1 MNSKSVDVKSIFAEA
16 LNKTD
21 SQERAA
27 YLDSACGSDKDLR
40 EEVESLLTS
49 YEQVDGLLRSPELD
63 TGITQ
68 DSAGIPEG
76 SGVEIGR
83 YKLLEKI
90 GEGGFGVVYMADQ
103 TKPIS
108 RRVALKIIKL
118 GMDTKEVIARFEAER
133 QALAMMEHPNI
144 AKVFD
149 AGTTDTGRPY
159 FVMELVKGIP
169 ITEYCDNNNLDTQ
182 QRLELFIDVC
192 KAVQHAHQK
201 GIIHRDL
208 KPSNVMITLHDGKPV
223 PKVIDF
229 GIAKATGQRLTEK
242 TLFTRFAQM
251 IGTPEYMSPEQAE
264 FSGLDV
270 DTRSDIYSLGVL
282 LYELLTG
289 VTPFDGKK
297 LREAGYVEMQR
308 IIREQQPVKP
318 STRIRTALRS
328 MGVPPMK
335 LQGHPL
341 GSARDRPGPA
351 FTGETPVK
359 LMGKMPMLREVRGDL
374 DWIVMKTL
382 EKDRTHR
389 YETAHGL
396 AEDIERHLRH
406 EPITAASPGTV
417 YRIRKFLR
425 RHRTQVVMCSAAA
438 VILAGLLLV
447 GAAYVR
453 FRTEQIRSDHIKS
466 IALVEDLI
474 TRGDYE
480 RALSEIKPVLSS
492 RFVGPEARLL
502 NARILLELQRPDA
515 SVEQLYKLLNER
527 PEIAANAHFL
537 LARIY
542 LESAAGDPHMK
553 DKAEVQLQHG
563 EQLLPRTAEAYLLR
577 AMIAQTVQGTLG
589 WLNEALQLDPS
600 NYGAR
605 RTRALTYYALREYH
619 DMETEASV
627 MIGSQPKNP
636 AGYSLRAIARRE
648 LAPARNDSE
657 LLDEAVADHNRAVGL
672 TSPRDKRLAEFC
684 DQRRQS
690 LMQMGKYDYA
700 LADVQTCLK
709 IQPSDPIYHF
719 NLFCVLLALGNDEN
733 AQAEYNNILSSGLM
747 NRIRL
752 DCLAAKYVFDS
763 LWSGRSWYPEDRPP
777 MGAAFAGMHEAARQ
791 YGQLAGRARR
801 VVAEGFHPSF
811 SPDGTQLAY
820 SRGVLGASG
829 IEILNLGSGKTR
841 LLTVPGKDPA
851 WSPDGQHILYVR
863 DRQFLSMQ
871 DLTLPGEGMHQAWE
885 QEEVWI
891 IKADGT
897 ERPRFLARGGW
908 PNWAGNSRR
917 LYYHSRL
924 DNMVYSISADPNST
938 NSKTVLACSARFP
951 VVSPDEKF
959 IAFVEDKTGILKIV
973 DLSDKS
979 VEASWSEPDEK
990 APTFICW
997 SVDGKRLA
1005 IGDYW
1010 QGGLWIYDMDSK
1022 TATKIIDGSFAWCS
1036 WSSPDMRNMVIEHVY
1051 GPWHHEIWIADVVK
1065 DGVPMV
1071 IRKERGAQK
1080 QPQ

>member
-1 MNSKSVDVKSIFAEA
+1 MNSKSVDVKSIFTDA
-16 LNKTD
+16 LDKTD
-21 SQERAA
+21 SSERAA
-27 YLDSACGSDKDLR
+27 YLDSVCGSDKVLR

-49 YEQVDGLLRSPELD
+49 YEQVDGLLPSPELD

-68 DSAGIPEG
+68 DSSGILEG
-76 SGVEIGR
+76 SGIEIGR

-103 TKPIS
+103 TRPIS

-118 GMDTKEVIARFEAER
+118 GMDTKEIIARFEAER

-149 AGTTDTGRPY
+149 AGATETGRPY

-169 ITEYCDNNNLDTQ
+169 LTEYCDNNNLDTQ

-264 FSGLDV
+264 FSGLDI

-308 IIREQQPVKP
+308 IIREQEPIKP
-318 STRIRTALRS
+318 STKLSTLGETLTDVARHRKVAPEALR
-328 MGVPPMK
+328 K
-335 LQGHPL
+335 LI
-341 GSARDRPGPA
+341 R
-351 FTGETPVK
+351 V
-359 LMGKMPMLREVRGDL
+359 DL

-389 YETAHGL
+389 YETAHAL

-406 EPITAASPGTV
+406 EPIAAAPPGTV

-425 RHRTQVVMCSAAA
+425 RHRAKVVMCSAAA
-438 VILAGLLLV
+438 VIVVGLLLV
-447 GAAYVR
+447 GTAYIR
-453 FRTEQIRSDHIKS
+453 FRSEQIRSDHIKS

-474 TRGDYE
+474 TGGEYQ
-480 RALSEIKPVLSS
+480 RALSEIKPILSS
-492 RFVGPEARLL
+492 RFVGLEAKLL
-502 NARILLELQRPDA
+502 NARILLELQSPDA
-515 SVEQLYKLLNER
+515 SVEQLLTLLQER
-527 PEIAANAHFL
+527 SEIAANAHFL

-553 DKAEVQLQHG
+553 YKAEVHLQHG

-577 AMIAQTVQGTLG
+577 AVIAQTIQETLG

-605 RTRALTYYALREYH
+605 RTRALTFYALREYH

-636 AGYSLRAIARRE
+636 EGYSLRAIARRE
-648 LAPARNDSE
+648 LELVQNDSK
-657 LLDEAVADHNRAVGL
+657 LLNEAVADHSRALGL
-672 TSPRDKRLAEFC
+672 TSQRDKRLAEFC
-684 DQRRQS
+684 DQRRQT
-690 LMQMGKYDYA
+690 LMQMGKYEYA
-700 LADVQTCLK
+700 LADIQTCLK
-709 IQPSDPIYHF
+709 IQPSEPIYHF
-719 NLFCVLLALGNDEN
+719 NMFCVLLALGNYEN
-733 AQAEYNNILSSGLM
+733 ARAEYDNILSSRLM
-747 NRIRL
+747 NQMRL
-752 DCLAAKYVFDS
+752 DCLVAKYVFDS
-763 LWSGRSWYPEDRPP
+763 LWSGRPWYLEDRPP
-777 MGAAFAGMHEAARQ
+777 IGKAFAGMHEAARQ
-791 YGQLAGRARR
+791 YGQLAERARR

-829 IEILNLGSGKTR
+829 IEILNLSTGKTW

-851 WSPDGQHILYVR
+851 WSPDGQYILYVR
-863 DRQFLSMQ
+863 DRQVLSMK
-871 DLTLPGEGMHQAWE
+871 DLTLPGEGTHQPWE

-891 IKADGT
+891 IRADGT
-897 ERPRFLARGGW
+897 ERPRFLAKGGW
-908 PNWAGNSRR
+908 PNWSGDSNR

-924 DNMVYSISADPNST
+924 DNMVYSISADPNNT
-938 NSKTVLACSARFP
+938 NLKEVFTCDSRFP
-951 VVSPDEKF
+951 AVSPDEKF
-959 IAFVEDKTGILKIV
+959 VAFIEKKSGTLKIV
-973 DLSDKS
+973 DLTDKS
-979 VEASWSEPDEK
+979 VAASWSGPNGKVKEE
-990 APTFICW
+990 TFICW
-997 SVDGKRLA
+997 SQNEKWLV
-1005 IGDYW
+1005 IGCYW
-1010 QGGLWIYDMDSK
+1010 QEGLWIFDMDTK
-1022 TATKIIDGSFAWCS
+1022 MATKIVDGSFAWCG
-1036 WSSPDMRNMVIEHVY
+1036 WSAPDMSRMAIEHTY
-1051 GPWHHEIWIADVVK
+1051 GQWHHEIWVADVVK

-1071 IRKERGAQK
+1071 IRKDSDMQK
-1080 QPQ
+1080 

>member
-1 MNSKSVDVKSIFAEA
+1 MNSKPVDVKSIFAEA
-16 LNKTD
+16 LDKTD
-21 SQERAA
+21 SQERAV
-27 YLDSACGSDKDLR
+27 YLDSVCGSDKDLR

-68 DSAGIPEG
+68 ESSGILEG
-76 SGVEIGR
+76 SGTEIGR

-103 TKPIS
+103 TRPIS

-118 GMDTKEVIARFEAER
+118 GMYTKEVIARFEAER

-149 AGTTDTGRPY
+149 AGATDTGRPY

-169 ITEYCDNNNLDTQ
+169 ITEYCDDNNLDTQ

-289 VTPFDGKK
+289 VTPFDAKK
-297 LREAGYVEMQR
+297 LRAAGYVEMQR
-308 IIREQQPVKP
+308 IIREQEPIKP
-318 STRIRTALRS
+318 STKLSTLGDTLTDVAKHRRVAPEALRKS
-328 MGVPPMK
+328 I
-335 LQGHPL
+335 
-341 GSARDRPGPA
+341 
-351 FTGETPVK
+351 
-359 LMGKMPMLREVRGDL
+359 RGDL

-389 YETAHGL
+389 YETAHAL
-396 AEDIERHLRH
+396 AEDIERHLQH
-406 EPITAASPGTV
+406 EPIATASPGTI

-425 RHRTQVVMCSAAA
+425 RHRAQVVMCSAAA
-438 VILAGLLLV
+438 VILVGLLLV

-492 RFVGPEARLL
+492 RFVGPEAKLL
-502 NARILLELQRPDA
+502 NARILLGLQRPDA
-515 SVEQLYKLLNER
+515 SVEQLLTLLNER
-527 PEIAANAHFL
+527 SEIAANAHFL

-553 DKAEVQLQHG
+553 DKAEVHLQHG

-577 AMIAQTVQGTLG
+577 AMIAQTVQKTLG

-600 NYGAR
+600 NYDAR
-605 RTRALTYYALREYH
+605 RTRALTYYALREYR

-627 MIGSQPKNP
+627 MIGGQPKNP
-636 AGYSLRAIARRE
+636 EGYSLRAIARRE
-648 LAPARNDSE
+648 LALTQNDNK
-657 LLDEAVADHNRAVGL
+657 LLDEAVADHSRAVGL
-672 TSPRDKRLAEFC
+672 TSPDDKRLAEFC
-684 DQRRQS
+684 DQRRQT
-690 LMQMGKYDYA
+690 LMQMGKYGYA
-700 LADVQTCLK
+700 LADIQTCLK
-709 IQPSDPIYHF
+709 IQPSEPIYHF
-719 NLFCVLLALGNDEN
+719 NLFCVLLALGNYEN
-733 AQAEYNNILSSGLM
+733 AQAEYNNILSSRLM
-747 NRIRL
+747 VQMRL

-763 LWSGRSWYPEDRPP
+763 LWSGRLWYPEDRPP
-777 MGAAFAGMHEAARQ
+777 VGKAFAGMNEAARQ
-791 YGQLAGRARR
+791 YEQLAGQARR

-811 SPDGTQLAY
+811 SPDGIQLAY

-829 IEILNLGSGKTR
+829 IEILNLDTGKTR

-851 WSPDGQHILYVR
+851 WSPDGQYILYVR

-871 DLTLPGEGMHQAWE
+871 DLALPGEEAHQSWKE
-885 QEEVWI
+885 EEVWI
-891 IKADGT
+891 IKANGK

-908 PNWAGNSRR
+908 PNWAGDSKR

-924 DNMVYSISADPNST
+924 DKMVYSISSDPN
-938 NSKTVLACSARFP
+938 NPKTKEVFACDALFP
-951 VVSPDEKF
+951 VVSPDGKF
-959 IAFVEDKTGILKIV
+959 VAFTENKTGALKVV
-973 DLSDKS
+973 DLTDKS
-979 VEASWSEPDEK
+979 VTASWSAPNK
-990 APTFICW
+990 KGPTFIGW
-997 SVDGKRLA
+997 SADGKRLA
-1005 IGDYW
+1005 IGSYW
-1010 QGGLWIYDMDSK
+1010 EGGLWIYDIDTK

-1036 WSSPDMRNMVIEHVY
+1036 WSTPDMHNMVIEHVY
-1051 GPWHHEIWIADVVK
+1051 GAWHHEIWIADVIK
-1065 DGVPMV
+1065 DGVPLA
-1071 IRKERGAQK
+1071 IRKN
-1080 QPQ
+1080 